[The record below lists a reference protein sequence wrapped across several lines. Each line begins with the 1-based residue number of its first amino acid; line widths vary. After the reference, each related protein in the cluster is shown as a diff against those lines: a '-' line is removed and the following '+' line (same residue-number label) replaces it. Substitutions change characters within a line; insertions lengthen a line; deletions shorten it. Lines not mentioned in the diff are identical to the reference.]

1 MVHNKVSLRLKPK
14 VNLIHTNELKVGN
27 NHRESYVEAFEVVMS
42 SLDNK
47 FCEANWYLNFGINH
61 HVIREKYILDL
72 VKHNFTA

>member
-27 NHRESYVEAFEVVMS
+27 NHRKSYIETFEIVMS

-47 FCEANWYLNFGINH
+47 FYEVNWYLNFEL
-61 HVIREKYILDL
+61 VTMSLEKKTYWI
-72 VKHNFTA
+72 